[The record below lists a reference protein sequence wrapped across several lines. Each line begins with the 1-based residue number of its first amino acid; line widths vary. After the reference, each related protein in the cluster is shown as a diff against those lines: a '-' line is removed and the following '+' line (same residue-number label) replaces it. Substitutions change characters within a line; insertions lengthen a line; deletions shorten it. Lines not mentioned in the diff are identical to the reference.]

1 MTQISKCI
9 IADRQLAGLTQE
21 QLAKRLGVSQQAV
34 SNWEDGKSAPRG
46 KRLQELSAL
55 FGAQSQIALLNQEI
69 KNRTYGLTASIEP
82 STGPPIITSN
92 PHASIEPITA
102 LTQAA
107 ADIAVAA
114 KALAQSAEQIAQ
126 AVIRLTREH

>member
-1 MTQISKCI
+1 MTHISKCI
-9 IADRQLAGLTQE
+9 INDRQLAGLTQD

-55 FGAQSQIALLNQEI
+55 FGVHSQIALLNQEI
-69 KNRTYGLTASIEP
+69 NKRTHGLTTGIES
-82 STGPPIITSN
+82 STGPPITTSN
-92 PHASIEPITA
+92 PQPSIEPITA

-107 ADIAVAA
+107 ADIAIAA
-114 KALAQSAEQIAQ
+114 KALAHSAEQIAQ
-126 AVIRLTREH
+126 AVIRLTKEH